1 MTFIDYGNT
10 EDIKTDVLQQCV
22 RNLSPEICQ
31 VPAFAYRIRD
41 NTLYDH
47 PNASNVLDGV
57 YGALGEHH
65 GEDADLALLDIW
77 RLIPTEDMPKQKYAS
92 AIDFWGDIQCRLGD
106 GYKWV
111 ALSDVAKRGL
121 GVMHE
126 KESAEQTILHPVSP
140 SVPSESI
147 QTNFENTMAP
157 IGQPSNRSAD
167 EQEQSSIDHPRTT
180 FQLPTDAVKGNRMKV
195 WISECSNGVL
205 CLQPDGDENL
215 EAMGFYHEELNKK
228 ANALPPAQRFEIGA
242 CGIACFDDSWYRAI
256 IIETEPVPKAFFV
269 DYGNSAPIEKGRFLQ
284 DQSIFQQNLF
294 AFPIQVPHH
303 LADSINS
310 LGQQERVR
318 NLSILKDYCCF

>member
-1 MTFIDYGNT
+1 M
-10 EDIKTDVLQQCV
+10 
-22 RNLSPEICQ
+22 
-31 VPAFAYRIRD
+31 
-41 NTLYDH
+41 
-47 PNASNVLDGV
+47 DGV

-180 FQLPTDAVKGNRMKV
+180 FQLPSDAVKGNRMKV

-215 EAMGFYHEELNKK
+215 EAMGFYHEELNKI
-228 ANALPPAQRFEIGA
+228 ANSLPPAQRFEIGA
-242 CGIACFDDSWYRAI
+242 CGIACFDNSWYRAI

-269 DYGNSAPIEKGRFLQ
+269 DYGNSAPIERGRFLQ

-294 AFPIQVPHH
+294 AFPIQVPPH

-318 NLSILKDYCCF
+318 NFSIWEYFFWFLIIFT

>member
-10 EDIKTDVLQQCV
+10 EGIATDALQRCV
-22 RNLSPEICQ
+22 RHLSPEICQ
-31 VPAFAYRIRD
+31 VPAFAYLIRD
-41 NTLYDH
+41 NTLYNN

-57 YGALGEHH
+57 YGALVEHH
-65 GEDADLALLDIW
+65 GEEIDLASLDIW
-77 RLIPTEDMPKQKYAS
+77 RLIPFEDMPEQKYAS
-92 AIDFWGDIQCRLGD
+92 TIDFWGDIECRLGD

-111 ALSDVAKRGL
+111 RLSEVAKCGL
-121 GVMHE
+121 KIMQE
-126 KESAEQTILHPVSP
+126 KQLEDQTILHPVSP

-157 IGQPSNRSAD
+157 IGQPSNRSND
-167 EQEQSSIDHPRTT
+167 DHDQSSIDQPRSV

-205 CLQPDGDENL
+205 CLHPDGGDEFY
-215 EAMGFYHEELNKK
+215 EAMEMYHHQLNEK

-242 CGIACFDDSWYRAI
+242 CGVACFENSWYRAI
-256 IIETEPVPKAFFV
+256 ITETEPVPKAFFV

-284 DQSIFQQNLF
+284 DQSIFQRNLF
-294 AFPIQVPHH
+294 AFPIQVPPQ

-310 LGQQERVR
+310 LGQQE
-318 NLSILKDYCCF
+318 